1 MMVNVDLLK
10 KKIAQLADYFAD
22 LEELQGITSEE
33 FRSDKRNRRYVERTL
48 HLAIECC
55 LDIGSH
61 IIADNGWREPID
73 NKDIFAVLEE
83 NDVIDK
89 DLLPKLQ
96 KMAQFRNVLVHDYA
110 KIDPEIVYMILKKNL
125 SDIREY
131 IRTIDRLL

>member
-48 HLAIECC
+48 HLAIKCC

-61 IIADNGWREPID
+61 IIADNGSVSQC
-73 NKDIFAVLEE
+73 AC
-83 NDVIDK
+83 
-89 DLLPKLQ
+89 
-96 KMAQFRNVLVHDYA
+96 
-110 KIDPEIVYMILKKNL
+110 
-125 SDIREY
+125 S
-131 IRTIDRLL
+131 